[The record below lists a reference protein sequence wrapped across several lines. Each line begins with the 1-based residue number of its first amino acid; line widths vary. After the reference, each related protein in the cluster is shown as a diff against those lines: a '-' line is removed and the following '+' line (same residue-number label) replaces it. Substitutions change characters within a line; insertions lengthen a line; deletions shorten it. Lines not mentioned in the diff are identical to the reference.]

1 MILGATFHGGE
12 DAGQTGQKA
21 ARAYKDFC
29 AGLGLTGSGME
40 KPDEAAID
48 ALADAVA
55 HDPLIVLCPAPVT
68 RENILPLLRKM
79 F

>member
-1 MILGATFHGGE
+1 
-12 DAGQTGQKA
+12 
-21 ARAYKDFC
+21 
-29 AGLGLTGSGME
+29 ME